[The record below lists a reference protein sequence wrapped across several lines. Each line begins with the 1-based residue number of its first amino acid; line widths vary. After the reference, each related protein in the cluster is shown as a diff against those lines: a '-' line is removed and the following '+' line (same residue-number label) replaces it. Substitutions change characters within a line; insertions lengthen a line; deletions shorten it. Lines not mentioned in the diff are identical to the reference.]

1 MENNFYKNLFCTCI
15 LSFYSI
21 LMNAQQ
27 WVWHEI
33 EEENDGGSPV
43 MLGQTHCCHCW
54 QRLEKRH
61 SLG

>member
-43 MLGQTHCCHCW
+43 MLGQTHCFH
-54 QRLEKRH
+54 
-61 SLG
+61 